1 VAVTQISSFGA
12 GIPNP
17 KFTNKTSGGVT
28 GSNPSFADTD
38 FPMFRLGE
46 AYLIYAEAQVRGGG
60 GDTTTA
66 LQYVNA
72 LRLRAFAGDT
82 TKKVNGSQLTLAFLL
97 AERGRELMWEAHRR
111 TDLVRFGA
119 FTGGTYIWAWKG
131 ANAYASDSTGHP
143 TDAHLNLYPIPANE
157 LIANPNLKQNTG
169 Y

>member
-1 VAVTQISSFGA
+1 VTSISDFSK

-17 KFTNKTSGGVT
+17 KFTNKTSGGAT

-97 AERGRELMWEAHRR
+97 AERGRELMWEGHRR
-111 TDLVRFGA
+111 TDLVRFGE
-119 FTGGTYIWAWKG
+119 FTGGTYLWAWKG
-131 ANAYASDSTGHP
+131 KSAVGSDSVGVATAV
-143 TDAHLNLYPIPANE
+143 TLNLYPLPANE
-157 LIANPNLKQNTG
+157 LIANPNLKQNPG